1 MEFYLDDL
9 LMRSQSLPQEVT
21 GHIGILPA
29 GDPAAVTALKAWQAR
44 QIQPAAKD
52 EEQETPPQDDV
63 YSRADPGTYSVPPE
77 LKSFRVMSSTPL
89 QISNAEEA
97 GYDIHKWQSDPSR
110 IIYHDGKYH
119 VWMIDGYLCC
129 HEIKERPANGLSWI
143 RYLTSEDGKTW
154 QAVGFVPLGP
164 KGSAYDIAIEQ
175 ANVIMHEGR
184 FYLFSEGLTTNR
196 EKYKSMHAGII
207 CLTADAPEGPW
218 KQVGDLMLSPA
229 NDGRSFDSMAV
240 VNPRHVFFQGKWFV
254 YYKRD
259 RGKAGV
265 PTPTIPCSASRSAS
279 NRPRNIGGWRLWSTA
294 ERPA

>member
-1 MEFYLDDL
+1 
-9 LMRSQSLPQEVT
+9 
-21 GHIGILPA
+21 
-29 GDPAAVTALKAWQAR
+29 
-44 QIQPAAKD
+44 
-52 EEQETPPQDDV
+52 
-63 YSRADPGTYSVPPE
+63 
-77 LKSFRVMSSTPL
+77 MSSTPL

-97 GYDIHKWQSDPSR
+97 GYDIKKWQSDPSR
-110 IIYHDGKYH
+110 IIYHEGKYH
-119 VWMIDGYLCC
+119 VWMIDGYLIYP
-129 HEIKERPANGLSWI
+129 EIERRGRPANGLSWI

-164 KGSAYDIAIEQ
+164 KGSAYDLAIEQ

-240 VNPRHVFFQGKWFV
+240 VNPCHVFFQGKWFM
-254 YYKRD
+254 YYKGD

-265 PTPTIPCSASRSAS
+265 PTRNGVAIADALTGPYKKYENNPLLFGHGHFAWRYKTWHHYDEFQLGPEGRNVDTLDRGRPALCPAHRRRGHFRLRLTLRSLRPPVRQAGQPS